1 MSTLEV
7 VKEKSTRLAKME
19 KGKEE
24 EEEEERL
31 AKMIME
37 WKKEEEEEKVT
48 GPNLVSFVA
57 KT

>member
-1 MSTLEV
+1 MSTLQV

-24 EEEEERL
+24 EEE
-31 AKMIME
+31 
-37 WKKEEEEEKVT
+37 KVT
-48 GPNLVSFVA
+48 GLNLVSFVA

>member
-7 VKEKSTRLAKME
+7 VKEKSTRLAKVE
-19 KGKEE
+19 KGK

-37 WKKEEEEEKVT
+37 GKKEEEEEKVT

>member
-1 MSTLEV
+1 MSTLQV
-7 VKEKSTRLAKME
+7 VKEKSTRLAKVE
-19 KGKEE
+19 KGKE

>member
-1 MSTLEV
+1 MSTLKV
-7 VKEKSTRLAKME
+7 VKEKSTRLAKVE
-19 KGKEE
+19 KGK

-48 GPNLVSFVA
+48 RPNLVSFVA

>member
-7 VKEKSTRLAKME
+7 VKEKSTRLAKVE
-19 KGKEE
+19 KGKE

-37 WKKEEEEEKVT
+37 GKKEEEEEKVT

>member
-24 EEEEERL
+24 EDNRL

-37 WKKEEEEEKVT
+37 WKETEEEEEKVK
-48 GPNLVSFVA
+48 GANLVSFVA

>member
-1 MSTLEV
+1 MKV
-7 VKEKSTRLAKME
+7 VKEKSTRLAKVE
-19 KGKEE
+19 KGK

-37 WKKEEEEEKVT
+37 GKKEEEEEMMT

>member
-1 MSTLEV
+1 MKV
-7 VKEKSTRLAKME
+7 VKEKSTRLAKVG

-24 EEEEERL
+24 EDNRL

-37 WKKEEEEEKVT
+37 WKKEEEEKVT

>member
-7 VKEKSTRLAKME
+7 VKEKSTRLAKVE
-19 KGKEE
+19 KGK

-37 WKKEEEEEKVT
+37 WKETKEEEEKVK
-48 GPNLVSFVA
+48 GANLVSFVA

>member
-1 MSTLEV
+1 MSSLKV
-7 VKEKSTRLAKME
+7 VKEKSTRLAKVE
-19 KGKEE
+19 KGK

-37 WKKEEEEEKVT
+37 GKKEEEEEKVT

>member
-1 MSTLEV
+1 MEA

-19 KGKEE
+19 KGKKEE
-24 EEEEERL
+24 DNRL
-31 AKMIME
+31 AKVIMK
-37 WKKEEEEEKVT
+37 WKETEEEEEKVT

>member
-1 MSTLEV
+1 MSTLQV
-7 VKEKSTRLAKME
+7 VKEKSTRLAKVE
-19 KGKEE
+19 KGK
-24 EEEEERL
+24 EEEERL

-37 WKKEEEEEKVT
+37 GKKEEEEEKVT

>member
-1 MSTLEV
+1 MKV
-7 VKEKSTRLAKME
+7 VKEKSTRLAKVG
-19 KGKEE
+19 KGK

-37 WKKEEEEEKVT
+37 GKKEEEEEKVT